1 MSPTAPSIGDNK
13 PKTELRPGLAT
24 EESMFSPRQHL
35 KMSQRLR
42 RKARTSIDPQ
52 ALLRASAKFLGLAK
66 LAIATRLP
74 RQPLASPDSEMLSPS
89 EIEQLRRKSKETVD

>member
-1 MSPTAPSIGDNK
+1 
-13 PKTELRPGLAT
+13 
-24 EESMFSPRQHL
+24 MFSPRQHL

-42 RKARTSIDPQ
+42 RKARTLSNLQ

-74 RQPLASPDSEMLSPS
+74 KQPLASPNSETLNHS
-89 EIEQLRRKSKETVD
+89 EIERLRQRSKETQDLAAKAFPRRSDPAPAKD